1 MKKKILT
8 ATSLLCFILMLI
20 LSTGCNQNSYKTE
33 GNKSDSLKEA
43 VNDQPNSSGE
53 KWLKSIFQCNN
64 GSDYCFPNEE
74 KVCTKRYYEYF
85 VESLGIYEYPDFE
98 TDNEQVAAE
107 KAFKNKW
114 KDIYPQ
120 DAAILS
126 PFGRGNG
133 VETGMELKNVNII
146 FHSDYKYTVVI
157 DYSDGIKTTSEVTLI
172 ANGNSFLIDYMKSE
186 YIE

>member
-53 KWLKSIFQCNN
+53 K
-64 GSDYCFPNEE
+64 
-74 KVCTKRYYEYF
+74 
-85 VESLGIYEYPDFE
+85 
-98 TDNEQVAAE
+98 
-107 KAFKNKW
+107 
-114 KDIYPQ
+114 
-120 DAAILS
+120 
-126 PFGRGNG
+126 
-133 VETGMELKNVNII
+133 TGMELKNVNII
-146 FHSDYKYTVVI
+146 FHSDLKYTVVI